1 MAAKITFAILCKN
14 RENWILA
21 LSIMESRDQIW
32 KKLPDAILFVRSA
45 SNDRLLC
52 NMLNVYTSQS
62 SSNAW
67 RKEEKKRKEKK
78 KKSKN

>member
-32 KKLPDAILFVRSA
+32 KKTSRCYIVRSA